1 MPKLEHLRKA
11 LNPDFVTSHDAE
23 TLRFS
28 KALDAALS
36 GATKPLER
44 ALLAAEKLINDKNNQ
59 PESVMLQTVLKSI
72 EETQKALSEV
82 ARILPKAM
90 ADAMPD
96 YTDII
101 QTILSEVRAIPTPK
115 DVVIPKA
122 EKVDLSPL
130 LEAIRGIEVSPQ
142 VVIPKAEERKTH
154 WTFDVVRNRTTGLIE
169 KIEAR

>member
-1 MPKLEHLRKA
+1 
-11 LNPDFVTSHDAE
+11 
-23 TLRFS
+23 
-28 KALDAALS
+28 
-36 GATKPLER
+36 
-44 ALLAAEKLINDKNNQ
+44 
-59 PESVMLQTVLKSI
+59 MLQTVLKSI

-101 QTILSEVRAIPTPK
+101 QTILSEVRAILTPK

-130 LEAIRGIEVSPQ
+130 LEAIRGIEVRPQ